1 MYKIS
6 KSVPRGYEYLSPNY
20 SRKRPNKGETL
31 LSQPPAIHTRTS
43 RNYSNVSPLRNKQ
56 KLVEAR
62 TYRSPLNENTKNVQ
76 VNKLESIFNN
86 LKALSIQ
93 FKNNQ
98 SKIQKQCKENIKR
111 IKGLNKNN

>member
-20 SRKRPNKGETL
+20 SRKRSNKGEIL
-31 LSQPPAIHTRTS
+31 QDKPPALHTRTS
-43 RNYSNVSPLRNKQ
+43 RNYSNTSPLRNKQ

-76 VNKLESIFNN
+76 VSKLESIFKN
-86 LKALSIQ
+86 LKALSVQ
-93 FKNNQ
+93 FKSNQ
-98 SKIQKQCKENIKR
+98 SKMQRQCKENIKR
-111 IKGLNKNN
+111 LKSLNKNN